1 MPEGITAA
9 LVANAR
15 AIRFDAI
22 PADVVTVAKTCVLDW
37 LGCALAGSREP
48 LTDILVTEAA
58 THGPSSLIGR
68 DQKTTTQWAALVNGG
83 AGHALDFDDTHL
95 VMSGHPT
102 VPVLPGLLA
111 LAESKNVNGKA
122 FLASFVAGV
131 ETECRLGALIGLGHY
146 TLGFHST
153 ATLGTFGAAAACAHL
168 LGLLD
173 AQWLHAFGIAGIE
186 AAGLKSVFGTM
197 SKPFQAGKASANGLL
212 AATLA
217 SRGFTSATDIVEVA
231 QGFAATHGGSE
242 VDETAL
248 DRYEGRFLVR
258 DTVFKYHASCYLT
271 HSAMEAALMLRDR
284 MKFGADNAEAIRV
297 IVPPGSLA
305 VCNIQ
310 EPQTGLEGKFSLRAT
325 VAMALCGD
333 DTADP
338 ASFTDERM
346 CDPALVSVRDRV
358 EVVPSEEVAGSQA
371 RVEIQR
377 GGAWRNGETV
387 DVGRPAEDVDKQWS
401 RITEKFIRLAAPV
414 LGQDAAW
421 RLHGKVDSLPDLGDV
436 AEIGFL
442 ASGGR

>member
-1 MPEGITAA
+1 MGETQA
-9 LVANAR
+9 LVAHAR
-15 AIRFDAI
+15 AIDFRTLR
-22 PADVVTVAKTCVLDW
+22 PDVVVVAKTCVLDW

-58 THGPSSLIGR
+58 NHGPASLVGR
-68 DQKTTTQWAALVNGG
+68 DQRTTTHWAALVNGG

-95 VMSGHPT
+95 LMSGHPT

-111 LAESKNVNGKA
+111 LAESTNANGRA
-122 FLASFVAGV
+122 FLAAFVAGV

-146 TLGFHST
+146 ALGFHST

-168 LGLLD
+168 LGLHE

-217 SRGFTSATDIVEVA
+217 SRGFTSATNILESE
-231 QGFAATHGGSE
+231 QGFAVTHGGGGE
-242 VDETAL
+242 IDRNAL
-248 DRYEGRFLVR
+248 DRYADRFLIR
-258 DTVFKYHASCYLT
+258 ETVFKYHASCYLT
-271 HSAMEAALMLRDR
+271 HSAMEAALVLRER
-284 MKFGADNAEAIRV
+284 MKFAADAAEAIRV

-305 VCNIQ
+305 VCNIH

-346 CDPALVSVRDRV
+346 RDPALVSVRDRV
-358 EVVPSEEVAGSQA
+358 EVVPSDEVAGSQA

-377 GGAWRNGETV
+377 GGSWRNGETV

-401 RITEKFIRLAAPV
+401 RVTEKFIRLAAPV
-414 LGQDAAW
+414 LGEDTAWQLHSRVDA
-421 RLHGKVDSLPDLGDV
+421 LPDLTDV
-436 AEIGFL
+436 AEIASL
-442 ASGGR
+442 ASRAR

>member
-1 MPEGITAA
+1 MSEGLTAT
-9 LVANAR
+9 LVRHAR
-15 AIRFDAI
+15 GIDSGRI
-22 PADVVTVAKTCVLDW
+22 PPDVVTVAKTCVLDW

-58 THGPSSLIGR
+58 NHGPASLIGR
-68 DQKTTTQWAALVNGG
+68 DQATTAHWAALVNGA

-111 LAESKNVNGKA
+111 LAESKNAGGRA
-122 FLASFVAGV
+122 FLAAFVAGV

-146 TLGFHST
+146 ALGFHST

-168 LGLLD
+168 LGLHD
-173 AQWLHAFGIAGIE
+173 SQWLHAFGIAGTE
-186 AAGLKSVFGTM
+186 AAGLKAVFGTM
-197 SKPFQAGKASANGLL
+197 SKPFQAAKASANGLL

-217 SRGFTSATDIVEVA
+217 SRGFMSATDIVETE
-231 QGFAATHGGSE
+231 QGFAATHGGGE
-242 VDETAL
+242 IDEDVL
-248 DRYEGRFLVR
+248 RRYEGRFLIR

-271 HSAMEAALMLRDR
+271 HSAMEAALVLRDR
-284 MKFGADNAEAIRV
+284 MKFAADTAEAIRV

-310 EPQTGLEGKFSLRAT
+310 EPKTGLEGKFSLRAT

-346 CDPALVSVRDRV
+346 QDPALVSVRDRV
-358 EVVPSEEVAGSQA
+358 EVVPSEDVAGSQA
-371 RVEIQR
+371 RVEIRR
-377 GGAWRNGETV
+377 GGSWRNGETV
-387 DVGRPAEDVDKQWS
+387 DVGRPADDVDKQWS
-401 RITEKFIRLAAPV
+401 RITEKFIRLATPV
-414 LGQDAAW
+414 LGEDGAW
-421 RLHGKVDSLPDLGDV
+421 RLHARVDALPELADV
-436 AEIGFL
+436 AEIAAL

>member
-1 MPEGITAA
+1 MPEGLTAA
-9 LVANAR
+9 LAAQAR
-15 AIRFDAI
+15 GIAFAKL

-58 THGPSSLIGR
+58 NHGPASLIGR
-68 DQKTTTQWAALVNGG
+68 DQTTTTQWASLVNGA

-102 VPVLPGLLA
+102 APVLPGLLA
-111 LAESKNVNGKA
+111 LGESKNVNGKA
-122 FLASFVAGV
+122 FVAAFVAGV

-146 TLGFHST
+146 SLGFHST
-153 ATLGTFGAAAACAHL
+153 ATLGTFSATAACAHL
-168 LGLLD
+168 LGLLES
-173 AQWLHAFGIAGIE
+173 QWLHAFGVAGIE

-197 SKPFQAGKASANGLL
+197 SKPFQAGRASANGLL

-217 SRGFTSATDIVEVA
+217 SRGFTSAPDIVETA
-231 QGFAATHGGSE
+231 QGFAATHGGGE
-242 VDETAL
+242 LDDNAL
-248 DRYEGRFLVR
+248 ERYAGRFLVR

-271 HSAMEAALMLRDR
+271 HSAMEAALVLRDR
-284 MKFGADNAEAIRV
+284 MKFRADVAEAIRV

-305 VCNIQ
+305 VCNIAR
-310 EPQTGLEGKFSLRAT
+310 PQTGLEGKFSLRAT

-346 CDPALVSVRDRV
+346 RDPALVSVRDRV

-371 RVEIQR
+371 RVEIQL

-414 LGQDAAW
+414 LGEDAAW
-421 RLHGKVDSLPDLGDV
+421 RLHDRVDSLPDLADV
-436 AEIGFL
+436 AEIATL
-442 ASGGR
+442 ASRAR